1 MLIIYKKSYL
11 SSQSEYQRGVSTWN
25 FNIEDLKE
33 QAASVR
39 LLCFLRNYCLP
50 ISLLIFYIFVCVK
63 QLNDDDIL
71 VEDREEDD
79 FYGEQLHNKASNR
92 ALVSPEDMNGK
103 EKVSDTFSL
112 TASPVEPA
120 TPSPKHGVPQAKAK
134 SLREQTHESGGPQ
147 KGHVYARFAPLADCC
162 CV

>member
-1 MLIIYKKSYL
+1 ML
-11 SSQSEYQRGVSTWN
+11 
-25 FNIEDLKE
+25 
-33 QAASVR
+33 
-39 LLCFLRNYCLP
+39 LRNYWLP
-50 ISLLIFYIFVCVK
+50 ISLLILYFCVCVLQ

-79 FYGEQLHNKASNR
+79 VYGQQLHNKASNR
-92 ALVSPEDMNGK
+92 ALASPEDMNGK

-134 SLREQTHESGGPQ
+134 SVREQTHESGGPQ
-147 KGHVYARFAPLADCC
+147 KGHVYARFAH
-162 CV
+162 